1 MGKRKQQEEEK
12 APQSVTD
19 IESLKNNVDTAVMD
33 FAKRYMSVPRFTE
46 FCEVKDQRQLR
57 DAMGLRATDAGDPWP
72 QAEKQLL
79 GLGFRWQWLGGSR
92 VMFLQEREDY
102 QPDDGWQEAVPIDS

>member
-33 FAKRYMSVPRFTE
+33 FAERYMPVPRFTE

-79 GLGFRWQWLGGSR
+79 SLGFRWQWLGNSR
-92 VMFLQEREDY
+92 VMFLQERDDY
-102 QPDDGWQEAVPIDS
+102 QPDDGWQEAIPVNG